1 MYTFCFLV
9 RYKSEGEENKKV
21 RGVALTDDLITLLYK
36 EKAVIIKKYLIKNG
50 CSLLDAEDIVQGTFV
65 KAIQYMVELHE
76 QNISAWLFKVA
87 LHAYYDLCRKNKKYP
102 SCSIDDQD
110 HFFMGLADE
119 LDGEMLFLA
128 KEKGEEITKVLNML
142 NANQRNLLLL
152 RYELELSYKDI
163 AELTDMDE
171 NTIKTYLYRARL
183 AFKKRWEETNDEKLK
198 DG

>member
-1 MYTFCFLV
+1 M
-9 RYKSEGEENKKV
+9 KV
-21 RGVALTDDLITLLYK
+21 RRVALTDDLITSLYK

-76 QNISAWLFKVA
+76 QNLSAWLFKVS
-87 LHAYYDLCRKNKKYP
+87 LHAYYDLCRKSKRDP
-102 SCSIDDQD
+102 SCSIEDQD
-110 HFFMGLADE
+110 HFFAALADE
-119 LDGEMLFLA
+119 VDGEMLFLA
-128 KEKGEEITKVLNML
+128 KEMGEEITKNLNML

-152 RYELELSYKDI
+152 RYEMELSYKEI

-171 NTIKTYLYRARL
+171 KTIKTYLYRARL
-183 AFKKRWEETNDEKLK
+183 AFKKKWEETNDEKLK